1 MMVSCRHLLVY
12 MQEYEVTS
20 LMPCFH
26 YVFLVSCTIWGSV
39 LVNSVHHCLPG
50 LLVVPSLP
58 FLVLN
63 AYWLSKTNVLIIYKG
78 IYLCHFKFWVL
89 NSTTLMGFSCYMKL
103 IFRRLRNWMFCT
115 QLSKK
120 EGALMFVYMTDRVP
134 GREWTTLYWS
144 SSGLA
149 DTLLCF
155 RGCFPKLHKIAFLK
169 HTLLMSGRPSG
180 KWPFCSDIVESHG
193 HGDSEVFL
201 QGARRGTSKTL
212 LDSKQDLES
221 HPLFLL
227 TLMVTFE
234 YLVRMFF
241 VSSSRPL
248 FF

>member
-1 MMVSCRHLLVY
+1 
-12 MQEYEVTS
+12 
-20 LMPCFH
+20 
-26 YVFLVSCTIWGSV
+26 
-39 LVNSVHHCLPG
+39 
-50 LLVVPSLP
+50 
-58 FLVLN
+58 
-63 AYWLSKTNVLIIYKG
+63 
-78 IYLCHFKFWVL
+78 
-89 NSTTLMGFSCYMKL
+89 MGFSCYMKL

-149 DTLLCF
+149 GTLLCF